1 MDPAVDPF
9 QPLLRLIQRYKRDVH
24 QLRAPATEEAL
35 ADAEEAL
42 GHELPLALKG
52 FYKRWNGGSLFRDAL
67 YLRATYELA
76 PPSPDAP
83 SLVTIADDRAGRSW
97 AYAPDGQGGWVFGE
111 LKDDR
116 LIAQHERYHRWL
128 FGTLRV
134 FDETLREAH
143 EERMARLECDPD
155 SGFLLLEVGEA
166 ELAAGDPARA
176 MERFQKAVV
185 AHPGLVRAWQRLG
198 EMHLAEGRRDDARF
212 ALLKAVRAT
221 RLPPPYGGAPVV
233 ESGTLRTLGGIFPPG
248 DEAWEQELQ
257 RLIEERFRD
266 IVNDEGLKLYE
277 GACLERHRVLM
288 SRHDRRG
295 ARDAAVAG
303 LERARAFTQRGPL
316 ADLTLA
322 LVDVQTDLGEHDQAE
337 RALRRL
343 RQRRSAVYTE
353 ERARAE
359 LACGRLVVMR
369 QEPWAVEILTDVASE
384 LKDPADR
391 ARCYLRLGSRHLQLR
406 DLDAA
411 RAAFDNAVV
420 PARQSGSPALLGRV
434 NMGLGDLALAGG
446 DLEAADACWRAAREQ
461 GIEARDDQ
469 LLHRILVRRGDM
481 KARGGD
487 VAAAAEDYRQAAEG
501 YRRMQLPLREAWSL
515 ARLGQVSPDDAGDA
529 LRRAGEL
536 FRAAGHAA
544 GVAAVDEI
552 SGDAA
557 ASLEWHLASAAEHAR
572 SRYEARRSRPPL
584 TRADADRPERR
595 LVAHRVAISQ
605 GGEGLITALGDELE
619 RLARELESAKA
630 RSLDPNVTRF
640 VAAADLMAYHRS
652 YDAAQRLLKLLL
664 ERSLPDIPTRALKS
678 GVTRSPNA
686 ALASGLLDVVENPA
700 DPRAVEVAAEILGW
714 RREAAAVGALRALLR
729 TGDSRQ
735 PVRRAAVVA
744 LGRIGDRAAVDDLL
758 PEMDDT
764 ELAED
769 VAIALLLLGDRRG
782 VDFFGQALAAG
793 GELAGPPGEIV
804 GRYGGPAYL
813 LLLMN
818 TATETSAR
826 ALAAIQGLGFLGDPR
841 AVPRLLEVVGTRDP
855 QVAQVSSGAL
865 ELLTGHREN
874 HEEPGL
880 QVRWIRWWE
889 ENGQDFREGSRY
901 RHGEPVSPETL
912 VAQLADDDAIV
923 RRGAYDEL
931 VITTGESLPFDADGP
946 WRIQT
951 THRRAWARWCKE
963 NADRFMPGGWY
974 FDGAP
979 VG

>member
-35 ADAEEAL
+35 TDAEEAL
-42 GHELPLALKG
+42 SHELPLALKG
-52 FYKRWNGGSLFRDAL
+52 FYKRWNGGSLFRDTL

-83 SLVTIADDRAGRSW
+83 ALVTIADDRAGRSW

-111 LKDDR
+111 VRDGR
-116 LIAQHERYHRWL
+116 LLAQHERYHRWL

-134 FDETLREAH
+134 FDETLREVS
-143 EERMARLECDPD
+143 EQLMARLECDPD
-155 SGFLLLEVGEA
+155 SGYLLLEVGEY
-166 ELAAGDPARA
+166 ELAGGDPSRA
-176 MERFQKAVV
+176 AARFQKAVV

-212 ALLKAVRAT
+212 ALLKSVRAT
-221 RLPPPYGGAPVV
+221 RLPPPYGGAPIV
-233 ESGTLRTLGGIFPPG
+233 EPGTLRTLGGIFPAG
-248 DEAWEQELQ
+248 DEGWEKELQ

-266 IVNDEGLKLYE
+266 VVNVEGLALYE
-277 GACLERHRVLM
+277 AACLERHRVLM

-295 ARDAAVAG
+295 ARDAAIAG
-303 LERARAFTQRGPL
+303 LERARAFTERGPL

-322 LVDVQTDLGEHDQAE
+322 LVDVLTDLGEHDEAE

-343 RQRRSAVYTE
+343 RQRRSDIYVE

-359 LACGRLVVMR
+359 LACGRVVVMR
-369 QEPWAVEILTDVASE
+369 QEPWAVEILTDVAPT
-384 LKDPADR
+384 LKNPADR
-391 ARCYLRLGSRHLQLR
+391 ARCYLRLGARYLQIHE
-406 DLDAA
+406 LDAA
-411 RAAFDNAVV
+411 RAAFDAAVL
-420 PARQSGSPALLGRV
+420 PARQDGNPALLGRI
-434 NMGLGDLALAGG
+434 NMGLGDLALASG
-446 DLEAADACWRAAREQ
+446 DVEAADACWLAAREQ
-461 GIEARDDQ
+461 GIAARDDQ
-469 LLHRILVRRGDM
+469 LLHRILVRRGDV
-481 KARGGD
+481 KGRSGD
-487 VAAAAEDYRQAAEG
+487 LVAAAEDYRKAAEG
-501 YRRMQLPLREAWSL
+501 YRQMQLPLREAWAL
-515 ARLGQVSPDDAGDA
+515 VRLGQISADDAPAA

-536 FRAAGHAA
+536 FRASGHAA

-552 SGDAA
+552 SGDTA
-557 ASLEWHLASAAEHAR
+557 ASLEWHIASAAEHAR

-605 GGEGLITALGDELE
+605 GGEALIEALGTELE

-686 ALASGLLDVVENPA
+686 ALVSGLLEVVEKRTDA
-700 DPRAVEVAAEILGW
+700 RAVEVAAEILGW
-714 RREAAAVGALRALLR
+714 RREAAAVDALRALLR
-729 TGDSRQ
+729 SDEFRQ
-735 PVRRAAVVA
+735 PVRRAVVVA
-744 LGRIGDRAAVDDLL
+744 LGRIGDRGAVDDLL
-758 PEMDDT
+758 PEMDDP
-764 ELAED
+764 EIAED

-818 TATETSAR
+818 TATESSTR

-841 AVPRLLEVVGTRDP
+841 AVSRLLDVVGTRDP
-855 QVAQVSSGAL
+855 QVAQVASSSL

-889 ENGQDFREGSRY
+889 QNGQDFREGSRY
-901 RHGEPVSPETL
+901 RHGELVSPALL
-912 VAQLADDDAIV
+912 VKQLADDDAIV

-931 VITTGESLPFDADGP
+931 VITTGEQLPFDADGP

-951 THRRAWARWCKE
+951 THRRAWAVWCQE
-963 NADRFMPGGWY
+963 NAERFPPGGWY

-979 VG
+979 IG